1 MSPTLIAAVGVCA
14 ILVIAGIGAALRG
27 PWLDEFWTLELS
39 DPSKGLPALI
49 RDGWMRDAHP
59 PVFNA
64 WATLLA
70 SLGIT
75 SIPAGRLVSN
85 LLAAGL
91 MILAAFRLSRRTP
104 GQAGFAA
111 SLLLLTLSLPQ
122 AVESFALYRSY
133 FWQMT
138 RSARSCGRPPVALQ
152 IRSRRAPRPRHGAIR
167 CCNSASTACTMSAP
181 VRGLMARA
189 SPSRLMRGCSRWCGL
204 ATTALSSLFVS
215 QASRRRAEMAR
226 VRSRLVDLNGLPR
239 SA

>member
-1 MSPTLIAAVGVCA
+1 MSDQPVGARSFLTTTEPLRQDLLTPTMIAAVGVCA

-39 DPSKGLPALI
+39 DASRGLPALI

-104 GQAGFAA
+104 
-111 SLLLLTLSLPQ
+111 
-122 AVESFALYRSY
+122 
-133 FWQMT
+133 
-138 RSARSCGRPPVALQ
+138 SACRGGRPGRPV
-152 IRSRRAPRPRHGAIR
+152 SPRPCCCSPCR
-167 CCNSASTACTMSAP
+167 C
-181 VRGLMARA
+181 RRRW
-189 SPSRLMRGCSRWCGL
+189 SPSP
-204 ATTALSSLFVS
+204 TT
-215 QASRRRAEMAR
+215 
-226 VRSRLVDLNGLPR
+226 DLTSGR
-239 SA
+239 